1 MKKIVSLILISLII
15 FSAMPQAFAQNTSW
29 QEKLEKTVLD
39 SKQSNFLLMDV
50 SGDGIPEAFCPYGEG
65 VSVYHYNG
73 SNAVLAA
80 KDAAIPFD
88 FVKKLIRMRNKATD
102 EAFYFGQT
110 MHMGKNVTYKM
121 SFVNCAPVLEII
133 SRENPSSG
141 DGTFK
146 GSGATLEPCEDVS
159 LALSRYLEGFSGEH
173 FITASMNRSEM
184 QLYTRKN
191 AVKKLFERYSILAS
205 FSDDG
210 VLFSSKQREEIKVA
224 VGKGQFL
231 SFDKISVLNDDVIF
245 VEYYANNTS
254 GENIFSY
261 SKRYALVSGSFE
273 LIESY
278 SEERELDPEF
288 LKTLFSPDKTAS
300 NFNPQ
305 YDKTASFR
313 GIDDYVNYFSSLL
326 SEDVQFNENA
336 KKEIASFMEY
346 AVNKCSRAEVKGKA
360 NVFTVKKGDVAIIAQ
375 NAVNSMG
382 QLTSVCE
389 SKGIKQLRTAKT
401 VPELVCVGLDFEKP
415 VRIEFDAGV
424 SESIGQAS
432 GIKIVL
438 GGGICVYINAAELSV
453 LESEIEVF
461 AIEFTK
467 NENDYSIVFTDKNNE
482 DIPAILMP
490 VWFSV
495 PAKSNYSSVLA
506 SFDGGTE
513 NRGGQFDSRFDTI
526 EFSAVRSGNYQVVE
540 EDITIND
547 IDSVS
552 FSANQAIRFLVSKG
566 ILDVDKKN
574 NFSPKKEMSRYDFTE
589 ALVRMF
595 YSVDETAACT
605 YSDVDEKSE
614 YYPFVA
620 TAEKMGITRPQ
631 KDNEF
636 AGSDAVTNEYMM
648 FLCGKILAEK
658 KGYKFPENYVE
669 YLAFS
674 DKTEI
679 TATAMPY
686 IAVAVQCGL
695 TENRG
700 EFSPDDFVTKEE
712 GAQVLYKTF
721 TLLYDTSPVTTSFS
735 AVVEQDS
742 NTIELHDL
750 TPIERAIVC
759 FVLTAI
765 LILGFY
771 ILYKTRKKEE

>member
-1 MKKIVSLILISLII
+1 
-15 FSAMPQAFAQNTSW
+15 MPVVCAQNAFW

-39 SKQSNFLLMDV
+39 SKMSSFLLMDV
-50 SGDGIPEAFCPYGEG
+50 SGDGIPEVFCPRGEG
-65 VSVYHYNG
+65 VASYRYDGNNV
-73 SNAVLAA
+73 VQAA
-80 KDAAIPFD
+80 NDSTIPFD
-88 FVKKLIRMRNKATD
+88 FVKELIRMRNKETG
-102 EAFYFGQT
+102 ESFYFGQT
-110 MHMGKNVTYKM
+110 MHMGKIVTYKM
-121 SFVNCAPVLEII
+121 SFVDCAPVLEII

-159 LALSRYLEGFSGEH
+159 LALGEYLDGFSGEH
-173 FITASMNRSEM
+173 FTRASMNRDEM

-191 AVKKLFERYSILAS
+191 AVKKLFERYNILAS

-210 VLFSSKQREEIKVA
+210 VLFSSKQREEIKDA

-245 VEYYANNTS
+245 IEYYVNNTS
-254 GENIFSY
+254 GENVFSY

-273 LIESY
+273 LIQSY
-278 SEERELDPEF
+278 KEERELDPDF
-288 LKTLFSPDKTAS
+288 LGSLFSPDKTAS

-305 YDKTASFR
+305 YNKTANFR

-326 SEDVQFNENA
+326 SENVEFNENG

-346 AVNKCSRAEVKGKA
+346 AVNKCSRAEVKGKN
-360 NVFTVKKGDVAIIAQ
+360 NVFTIKTSDVSIIAQ

-382 QLTSVCE
+382 QLTSVCD

-401 VPELVCVGLDFEKP
+401 VPELVCAGLDFEKP

-424 SESIGQAS
+424 AESIGQAS

-438 GGGICVYINAAELSV
+438 TDRHCVYVNAAELSI
-453 LESEIEVF
+453 LETEIDVF

-467 NENDYSIVFTDKNNE
+467 NENDYSIVFTDKNNKE
-482 DIPAILMP
+482 ISDISMP

-495 PAKSNYSSVLA
+495 PAKSNFSSVLA

-526 EFSAVRSGNYQVVE
+526 EFSTVRSGNYQVVE

-574 NFSPKKEMSRYDFTE
+574 NFYPKKEMSRYDFTA

-595 YSVDETAACT
+595 YSVDETAVCT
-605 YSDVDEKSE
+605 YSDVSEKSE

-631 KDNEF
+631 KDKEF
-636 AGSDAVTNEYMM
+636 AGSDAVTNEYMLL
-648 FLCGKILAEK
+648 LCGKILAEK
-658 KGYKFPENYVE
+658 KGYKFPDNYVE
-669 YLAFS
+669 YLEFS
-674 DKTEI
+674 DKNEI

-695 TENRG
+695 AENRG
-700 EFSPDDFVTKEE
+700 ELSPADLVTKQSC
-712 GAQVLYKTF
+712 ALALYKTF
-721 TLLYDTSPVTTSFS
+721 ALLYDTSPVTTSFS
-735 AVVEQDS
+735 AVVEQDT
-742 NTIELHDL
+742 NIKELHDL
-750 TPIERAIVC
+750 TPVERMVAC
-759 FVLTAI
+759 FGLTAV
-765 LILGFY
+765 LILGFFV
-771 ILYKTRKKEE
+771 LYKKRKRA

>member
-15 FSAMPQAFAQNTSW
+15 FAIMPVTYAQNAAW
-29 QEKLEKTVLD
+29 QEKLEKTVID
-39 SKQSNFLLMDV
+39 SKMSNFLLMDV
-50 SGDGIPEAFCPYGEG
+50 SGDGIPEVFCPYGEG
-65 VSVYHYNG
+65 VAVYRYNG
-73 SNAVLAA
+73 NNAVLAA
-80 KDAAIPFD
+80 KDSAIPYD
-88 FVKKLIRMRNKATD
+88 FVKKLIRMRNKDTD

-110 MHMGKNVTYKM
+110 MHMKKIVTYKM
-121 SFVNCAPVLEII
+121 SFVNCAPVLEIV

-146 GSGATLEPCEDVS
+146 GSGTTLEPCEDVS
-159 LALSRYLEGFSGEH
+159 LALGEYLKGYESEH
-173 FITASMNRSEM
+173 LIRASMNRDEM
-184 QLYTRKN
+184 RLYTREK
-191 AVKKLFERYSILAS
+191 AVKKLFERYNVLAC

-210 VLFSSKQREEIKVA
+210 VLFSSKQREEIKNA
-224 VGKGQFL
+224 AGKGQFL

-245 VEYYANNTS
+245 IEYYVNNTS
-254 GENIFSY
+254 GENVFSY
-261 SKRYALVSGSFE
+261 SKRYALVSASFE

-278 SEERELDPEF
+278 TDERELDPEY
-288 LKTLFSPDKTAS
+288 LKSLFSPDKTAS

-305 YDKTASFR
+305 YDKTEGFR

-326 SEDVQFNENA
+326 SEGVEFNENA

-346 AVNKCSRAEVKGKA
+346 AVNKCSRAEVKGKN
-360 NVFTVKKGDVAIIAQ
+360 NVFTVKGSDVAIISQ

-389 SKGIKQLRTAKT
+389 SRDIKQLRTAKT
-401 VPELVCVGLDFEKP
+401 VPELVCAGLDFDKP
-415 VRIEFDAGV
+415 VRIEFENGV

-438 GGGICVYINAAELSV
+438 GGGICVYVNAAELSV
-453 LESEIEVF
+453 LENEIDVF

-467 NENDYSIVFTDKNNE
+467 NETDYSIVFTDKNNKE
-482 DIPAILMP
+482 ISGISMP
-490 VWFSV
+490 VWFCV
-495 PAKSNYSSVLA
+495 PAKSDFSSVLV

-526 EFSAVRSGNYQVVE
+526 EFSAVRSGNYQIIE
-540 EDITIND
+540 KDITIND

-574 NFSPKKEMSRYDFTE
+574 NFSPKSQMTRYDFTE

-595 YSVDETAACT
+595 YSVDETAIST
-605 YSDVDEKSE
+605 YSDVDERSE

-636 AGSDAVTNEYMM
+636 VGHDAVTNEYMM

-669 YLAFS
+669 YLQFS
-674 DKTEI
+674 DKNEI

-700 EFSPDDFVTKEE
+700 EFSPKDIVTKEE

-735 AVVEQDS
+735 AVVEEDA
-742 NTIELHDL
+742 NTVELHDL
-750 TPIERAIVC
+750 TAVERMIVC
-759 FVLTAI
+759 FVLTAV
-765 LILGFY
+765 LILGFFV
-771 ILYKTRKKEE
+771 LYKKRKHE